1 MLFLSW
7 KHPWRKKIT
16 DEFRPKKHGAKWTA
30 DDNRYLLELWYDQES
45 IVNIAETLERSEF
58 SIICQ
63 LPWKAKVKLS
73 SIISEIT
80 DQDLLNKAKTL
91 YFSDYPDLVDI
102 EVDEEIIIKAR
113 KERSLERAKR
123 NKKIDNLLKELEIK
137 HLTTE
142 KSGLEELVIK
152 IFKTV
157 SIRNLSL
164 LEIKE
169 RLVWICALALMFPDT
184 EYDVLFTVYP
194 DSGAP
199 RKKYKVVAE
208 ELEIPKHQI
217 EKLARNA
224 VNRLIMM
231 VSMLGDNIEN
241 YVSWISINKF
251 TYANMTLENPKLT
264 FPEIELKYDKIPQK
278 LQTIDNYD
286 LSNSDI
292 KTLNNANIFCLG
304 NLLEYEYEDLRF
316 ELKLEPSVAQKVF
329 SIKESYSRGGKNA
342 WRI

>member
-1 MLFLSW
+1 
-7 KHPWRKKIT
+7 
-16 DEFRPKKHGAKWTA
+16 
-30 DDNRYLLELWYDQES
+30 LLELWYDQES
-45 IVNIAETLERSEF
+45 IVNIAETLDRSEF

-73 SIISEIT
+73 SILSEIT

-102 EVDEEIIIKAR
+102 EVDEKIIIKAR

-169 RLVWICALALMFPDT
+169 RLVWICALALMFPDP

-194 DSGAP
+194 DTGAP
-199 RKKYKVVAE
+199 RKKYKVAAE
-208 ELEIPKHQI
+208 ELEIPKHQV

-241 YVSWISINKF
+241 YVSWIRINKF

-264 FPEIELKYDKIPQK
+264 FPEIELNYEKVPQK

-292 KTLNNANIFCLG
+292 KILNNANIFCLG

-329 SIKESYSRGGKNA
+329 SIKESYSRRGKNA
-342 WRI
+342 

>member
-1 MLFLSW
+1 M
-7 KHPWRKKIT
+7 
-16 DEFRPKKHGAKWTA
+16 
-30 DDNRYLLELWYDQES
+30 
-45 IVNIAETLERSEF
+45 
-58 SIICQ
+58 
-63 LPWKAKVKLS
+63 
-73 SIISEIT
+73 
-80 DQDLLNKAKTL
+80 NKAKTL

-102 EVDEEIIIKAR
+102 EVDEKIIIKAR

-199 RKKYKVVAE
+199 RKKYKIVAE
-208 ELEIPKHQI
+208 ELEIPKHQV

-264 FPEIELKYDKIPQK
+264 FPEIELKYEKIPQK

-329 SIKESYSRGGKNA
+329 SIKESFTRGAKNA
-342 WRI
+342 